1 MQQTFET
8 KPKEKEDSLDLMKL
22 LEESAYNNDNNEIQ
36 KIDTRYNLIADLS
49 NILLNLSLIKYDKKE
64 KEKSIAYY
72 VRKIMKNLLEK
83 NYEKNQDYN
92 VFINNLKITKKVY
105 TSNRNIVTNKLS
117 KHITSQIEMLSVKD
131 FLTSEINID
140 NTKEVLNYVCSY
152 MDIDF
157 NIILKS
163 LLKEFAVYDE
173 L

>member
-36 KIDTRYNLIADLS
+36 KIDTSYNLIADLS

-83 NYEKNQDYN
+83 NYEKNQNYN

-105 TSNRNIVTNKLS
+105 TSNRNIVINKLS
-117 KHITSQIEMLSVKD
+117 RHITSQTEMLSIKD
-131 FLTSEINID
+131 FLISEINID

-163 LLKEFAVYDE
+163 LLKEFAVYNG